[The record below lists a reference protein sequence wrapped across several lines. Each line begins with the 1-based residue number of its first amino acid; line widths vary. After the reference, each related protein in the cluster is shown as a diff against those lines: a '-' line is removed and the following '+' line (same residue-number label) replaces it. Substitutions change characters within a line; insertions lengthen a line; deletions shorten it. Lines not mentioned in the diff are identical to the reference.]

1 MQTNDV
7 LVKRQLIKRLVFE
20 NKYNRAY
27 DILFDLLSIYPN
39 DFEILSQIGYVSFLM
54 QSYNESIS
62 YYKQCININNEEI
75 NNSFINNWF
84 SYHQYA
90 KLLHFHQNDYQLAKN
105 YYIKSLKLNNE
116 NISIYYDIA
125 KLYIDIKNYDESQTY
140 FEQYFDLICDLE
152 ERRDDNFN
160 FINKKLSKLQEN
172 IDIPHYEYGKLLFY
186 ELDRKNNGKQ
196 HVQIAI
202 DLKPENID
210 YQFEFA
216 MMLKICQSMKK
227 AKKYFIKCIQE
238 TKEKNDKYLYEY
250 GIFLT
255 DSLKDTNL
263 GMIYVKKAFDL
274 RPKCEK
280 YKNEYFALKNWNE
293 YQSKLKQQNNANNNH
308 NKTVT
313 NNNNNHKSAQSQHQ
327 QSQSNKCYANIINTK
342 KGTNSHKIYYN
353 NNNHYGQNNHHHN
366 NNREIYNSIKRDA
379 RRIKFEDGSNGNNVG
394 FDGGQTSI
402 DWDKICGTNN
412 KYSSRILEFKSKFK
426 IACQAQAEHNYILA
440 KNILEDLIKIAPEDG
455 EIFGRY
461 AFALAQLNNL
471 YQAEKFYKKSLI
483 LSPRNYVT
491 MYNYAFL
498 LYYKLQR
505 YDEAENLYK
514 KCLKIKPNCAKA
526 LLNYARLLDT
536 IKKKK
541 LSEQYYRMC
550 LSGSPNYDLCFY
562 YFGYVTF
569 LCNIFTLCTFDLM
582 YTVNEPC
589 VNCMYICHILGVSC
603 IDKKDMR
610 KLNIFYKKL
619 LIVGH
624 IRIYIILGYVD

>member
-1 MQTNDV
+1 MQEDFSSF
-7 LVKRQLIKRLVFE
+7 LVKRQLIKRLVCE
-20 NKYNRAY
+20 TKYERAY
-27 DILFDLLSIYPN
+27 HILLDLLSIYPN
-39 DFEILSQIGYVSFLM
+39 DYEILSQIGYVSYLM

-62 YYKQCININNEEI
+62 YYKQCIDINNIQI

-90 KLLHFHQNDYQLAKN
+90 KLLHFHEKDYQNAKN
-105 YYIKSLKLNNE
+105 YYIKSLKLNDE
-116 NISIYYDIA
+116 NIPIYYDIA
-125 KLYIDIKNYDESQTY
+125 KLYFDLKDFEESHSY
-140 FEQYFDLICDLE
+140 FEQYFDSITDLE
-152 ERRDDNFN
+152 QEYEDESLSPPRRLT
-160 FINKKLSKLQEN
+160 KLREN
-172 IDIPHYEYGKLLFY
+172 IDIPHFEYGKLLFY
-186 ELDRKNNGKQ
+186 ELDRKNNGKY
-196 HVQIAI
+196 HVQTAI
-202 DLKPENID
+202 DLSPNNIH

-216 MMLKICQSMKK
+216 LMLKISQSLKK

-238 TKEKNDKYLYEY
+238 TQEKNDKYLYEY

-263 GMIYVKKAFDL
+263 GMIYVKKAYDL
-274 RPKCEK
+274 KPKNQQ

-293 YQSKLKQQNNANNNH
+293 YQSKL
-308 NKTVT
+308 
-313 NNNNNHKSAQSQHQ
+313 
-327 QSQSNKCYANIINTK
+327 QSQSNTTKSDNNGQLNKTGSKQQFQDNNTNKSGSTQDTNTTSNGSNASKCYANIVNTK
-342 KGTNSHKIYYN
+342 KAQKGNNHSHKVY
-353 NNNHYGQNNHHHN
+353 NNHYHHHN
-366 NNREIYNSIKRDA
+366 RHHHNGNNREIYNSIKRDA
-379 RRIKFEDGSNGNNVG
+379 RRIKFEDNDGSQSNKGGGKSKNGQY
-394 FDGGQTSI
+394 DGNQTSI

-505 YDEAENLYK
+505 YDEAELLYK

-562 YFGYVTF
+562 YFGYV
-569 LCNIFTLCTFDLM
+569 
-582 YTVNEPC
+582 
-589 VNCMYICHILGVSC
+589 
-603 IDKKDMR
+603 
-610 KLNIFYKKL
+610 
-619 LIVGH
+619 
-624 IRIYIILGYVD
+624 IYI